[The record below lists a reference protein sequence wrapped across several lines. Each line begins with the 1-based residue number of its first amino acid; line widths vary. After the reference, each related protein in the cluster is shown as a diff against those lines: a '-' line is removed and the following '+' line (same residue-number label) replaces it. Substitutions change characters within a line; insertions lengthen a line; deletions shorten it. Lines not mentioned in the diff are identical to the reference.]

1 MDFRI
6 KNQKRTKLNTFLI
19 VILILVTF
27 QMLTYHIIGKET
39 LTYQYFNKIENYNL
53 YNGTIGV
60 FDNKFSEKQKTE
72 IEKRLLKRYKSVN
85 FISDKQ
91 LYYDKY
97 RVNDNLFG
105 LSIEIKYSFPYLAY
119 VEEEHGILYYGET

>member
-1 MDFRI
+1 
-6 KNQKRTKLNTFLI
+6 
-19 VILILVTF
+19 
-27 QMLTYHIIGKET
+27 MLTYHIIGKET

-53 YNGTIGV
+53 YTGTIGV

-119 VEEEHGILYYGET
+119 VEEEHGTLYYGET